1 MTNLINPKLDEQ
13 LFNKNQRLTYLTKLH
28 NGLIGES
35 YQNQKDLINTFI
47 KESHI
52 PEYMY
57 QNDANEVITFLR
69 SKKRKYFYSINIATV
84 IFATSVVITILSEMY
99 QWNTPL
105 GIVSIF
111 IASITFSSIIIINDK
126 LFIKSKNLKNIKN
139 LLTLIKQR
147 QVKYNANKN

>member
-35 YQNQKDLINTFI
+35 YQNQKDLIDTFI

>member
-105 GIVSIF
+105 GIASIF
-111 IASITFSSIIIINDK
+111 IASIAFSSIIIINDK

>member
-69 SKKRKYFYSINIATV
+69 SKKRKYLYSINIATV

>member
-69 SKKRKYFYSINIATV
+69 SKKRKYFYSINIATL

-105 GIVSIF
+105 GILSMF
-111 IASITFSSIIIINDK
+111 IASIAFSSIIIINDK

-147 QVKYNANKN
+147 QVEYNANKN